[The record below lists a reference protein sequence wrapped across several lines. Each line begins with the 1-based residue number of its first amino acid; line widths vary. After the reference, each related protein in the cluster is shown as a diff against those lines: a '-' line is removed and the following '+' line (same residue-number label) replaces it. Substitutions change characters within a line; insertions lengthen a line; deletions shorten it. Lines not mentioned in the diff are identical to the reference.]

1 MSRGLPRTPLQPCAS
16 SEALLEHL
24 GDTLLIILG
33 LRHPEGLLV
42 LHDVRE
48 HRATQEDHVLAT
60 RRVLDTQLELRR
72 LLGMARSGESEALRA
87 NQSQSE
93 ALKGTPRRSEALR
106 ANQRH
111 SEPIRG
117 DQRHSEPIRG
127 TQRHSEPI
135 RGTQSQSEALRATP
149 RRSEAQSE
157 ALREAVGGQARTCS
171 GERGGESK
179 WGGQS
184 ACMHTHLLLVALAI

>member
-1 MSRGLPRTPLQPCAS
+1 MCRAVCRAPPCSPVPPQKHFLSTSETPFSSYSAFVIQKASLSFMMSAS
-16 SEALLEHL
+16 TEPPKK
-24 GDTLLIILG
+24 TMC
-33 LRHPEGLLV
+33 
-42 LHDVRE
+42 
-48 HRATQEDHVLAT
+48 
-60 RRVLDTQLELRR
+60 LRR
-72 LLGMARSGESEALRA
+72 GGSSIRNLSFADCSGWRD
-87 NQSQSE
+87 
-93 ALKGTPRRSEALR
+93 R

-117 DQRHSEPIRG
+117 TPSQSEAIRG
-127 TQRHSEPI
+127 TQRQSEAI
-135 RGTQSQSEALRATP
+135 RDNQSQSEALRATP

>member
-72 LLGMARSGESEALRA
+72 LVGMARSGESEALRA

-93 ALKGTPRRSEALR
+93 ALKGTPRRSEA
-106 ANQRH
+106 
-111 SEPIRG
+111 
-117 DQRHSEPIRG
+117 
-127 TQRHSEPI
+127 
-135 RGTQSQSEALRATP
+135 
-149 RRSEAQSE
+149 QSE
-157 ALREAVGGQARTCS
+157 ALREAVSGQARTCS